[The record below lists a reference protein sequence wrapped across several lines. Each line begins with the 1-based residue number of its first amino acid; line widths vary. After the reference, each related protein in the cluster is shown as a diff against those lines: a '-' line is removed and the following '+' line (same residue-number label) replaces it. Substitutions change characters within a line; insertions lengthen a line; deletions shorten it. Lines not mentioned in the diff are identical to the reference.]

1 GQLSVMVKSLV
12 EKVQTAADNPQQWLE
27 NLQQEN
33 APSVDVEMVRKAFAF
48 RQEEMPAGDEQ
59 VEFGPLLEVARILHD
74 LQVDNDTLVAGILH
88 HARALDENRIENI
101 KRNFGTVI
109 AGLVSGVHRM
119 DIMPVAEKKLQ
130 PGQSSQI
137 DGENLRKM
145 LLAMVE
151 DVRVV
156 LIKLADRLQQL
167 RHLKNSPAE
176 LQQRIAAQT
185 QEIFAPL
192 ANRLGIWQLKWQLE
206 DLSLRYLQPEAY
218 HRIAKSLDERRV
230 DRERYLEQFMSDL
243 QGELG
248 KAGVHAEMTGRVKH
262 IYSIYRKMMRKNV
275 DINQIFDV
283 RAVRILVDTIPECYA
298 ALGIA
303 HSLWPYVR
311 EEFDDYI
318 TSPKNNNYQ
327 SIHTAVHGPDG
338 KLVEIQI
345 RTQAMHDRCELGVA
359 AHWRYKEGVGHDEG
373 FDRKIAWLRQLL
385 EWKDEAADGS
395 DFVAEFKSQ
404 VFEDRVYVFTPAGK
418 IVDLPSGS
426 TSLDFAYTIHTEIG
440 HRCRG
445 AKVNGAIVPLTSAL
459 KTGDKVEILTVKVG
473 QPSRDWINPH
483 LGYIKS
489 HRARS
494 KVQQWFRSQE
504 HDQNAADGRIMLEK
518 ELTRLGLKDVNI
530 DKLTQQLKFNKTSD
544 MMAALGRGEVKTTHI
559 ANALHD
565 YLSPQKKKEPE
576 IKLRQT
582 PVEKGKSD
590 IQVQG
595 VGNLMTQMANCC
607 KPLPGDDIV
616 GFITQGRGVSIH
628 RRDCPNILHALN
640 NDDQHLIE
648 VSWGGPEQDVY
659 SVDIQIIAYDRK
671 GLLHDITALLSNEKI
686 NVTAV
691 NTKSD
696 SSTHEAKMRL
706 SLEIENLARLSKLLA
721 RINELPNVHQAR
733 RVTD

>member
-1 GQLSVMVKSLV
+1 MVKSLV

-33 APSVDVEMVRKAFAF
+33 APSVDVEMVRKALAY
-48 RQEEMPAGDEQ
+48 RQEEVPAGDEQ
-59 VEFGPLLEVARILHD
+59 VEFGPLLEVASILHD

-88 HARALDENRIENI
+88 HARALDEDRIDNI

-167 RHLKNSPAE
+167 RHLKNSPPE

-248 KAGVHAEMTGRVKH
+248 KAGVHAEVTGRVKH

-418 IVDLPSGS
+418 IVDLPSGA

-565 YLSPQKKKEPE
+565 YLSPQEKKEPE

-582 PVEKGKSD
+582 PVEKSKSD

-648 VSWGGPEQDVY
+648 VNWGGPEQDVY
-659 SVDIQIIAYDRK
+659 RVDIQIIAYDRK